1 MMNKIVEVK
10 ESANGGTKAESMD
23 KAGNEKLFNKQAL
36 FDCCRKKY
44 LKLL

>member
-1 MMNKIVEVK
+1 MFKDAMKKVRGKRKSIMEQFK
-10 ESANGGTKAESMD
+10 EF
-23 KAGNEKLFNKQAL
+23 NEKLFNKQAL